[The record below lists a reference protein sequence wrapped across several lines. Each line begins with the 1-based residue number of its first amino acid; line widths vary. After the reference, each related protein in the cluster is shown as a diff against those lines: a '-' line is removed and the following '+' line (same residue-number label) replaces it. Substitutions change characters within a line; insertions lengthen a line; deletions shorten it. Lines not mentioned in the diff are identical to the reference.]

1 MKRIA
6 YFLGILLMTAS
17 LNLSAQAP
25 HPDSN
30 GDGTDVGSTPVPGG
44 GGGAPIGGGLLIMIG
59 LASVYGYKKHMAKL
73 EEE

>member
-44 GGGAPIGGGLLIMIG
+44 GAPIGGGVLFMIG
-59 LASVYGYKKHMAKL
+59 LASIYGYKKRAAILK
-73 EEE
+73 END